1 MADPVIDEI
10 KQRVDIA
17 DLVGSRVALK
27 KAGRTL
33 KGLCPFHDEKTPS
46 FVVYPDQGSY
56 HCFGCG
62 KSGDAFTWLQ
72 ETEHLDF
79 GEALRQLA
87 QRAGVDLPERRR
99 DPQATEKRQRLLAA
113 LNEAAAFYHR
123 QLLEARTPEAQAARK
138 YVESRGLTAATVERF
153 GLGYAPDRWDVLLKH
168 LRQRRH
174 APELA
179 VEAGLLRE
187 GERDGSRYDLFRGRL
202 LFPIRDAGG
211 AVIGFGGRILG
222 DGQPKYLN
230 SPQTPLFDKSTVLYG
245 LDQARQAIRREEQAI
260 IVEGYMDAV
269 IAHQH
274 GYTNVVAALG
284 TALTEQQAE
293 PFRPPKP
300 GWKEPLARAGP
311 TEQQVHQLGR
321 YSKNV
326 VLALDADSAGQA
338 ATLRGLG
345 VVHEALGADALP
357 IPDARGLIRY
367 EQVFQ
372 GEIRIAALPAG
383 RDPDDVI
390 RADPQQWEALIEQ
403 AKPIVEFAIDAAVA
417 GADLTNAR
425 EKSAVAS
432 SLFPLV
438 GAISDRIARDR
449 YLDLLAE
456 RLEVDKRNV
465 YAAMAA
471 SRWGKPRRSNRQR
484 RREPPPSDEADALA
498 LLEQPRAGSP
508 EALEKLERH
517 CLIALLSA
525 PDLLADLVYRPTEA
539 DFRRP
544 EYREI
549 YRAVA
554 QGTTRPPDSVQPAAG
569 ELTATAIRATL
580 DESLRLHFDKLVEH
594 IAKSPPT
601 TSSQRQ
607 ADLIQVTL
615 RLREEALKEMQRRV
629 QAQLAAAQQPDD
641 LSELLRRQV
650 ELHNDLNRVQLARS
664 RPPLYTAAPA

>member
-10 KQRVDIA
+10 KQRVDIT
-17 DLVGSRVALK
+17 DLVGTRVTLK

-62 KSGDAFTWLQ
+62 KSGDAFTWMQ

-79 GEALRQLA
+79 GEALRHLA

-99 DPQATEKRQRLLAA
+99 DPQATEKRQQLLAV
-113 LNEAAAFYHR
+113 LSEAAAFYHE
-123 QLLEARTPEAQAARK
+123 QLVEARTPEAQAARK
-138 YVESRGLTAATVERF
+138 YVESRGLEAATVERF
-153 GLGYAPDRWDVLLKH
+153 GLGYAPDRWDTLLRH

-174 APELA
+174 TLELA

-187 GERDGSRYDLFRGRL
+187 GERDGSRYDLFRKRL
-202 LFPIRDAGG
+202 LFPIRDASG

-274 GYTNVVAALG
+274 SYTNVVAALG
-284 TALTEQQAE
+284 TALT
-293 PFRPPKP
+293 K
-300 GWKEPLARAGP
+300 
-311 TEQQVHQLGR
+311 QQVRQLRR
-321 YSKNV
+321 YSENL

-338 ATLRGLG
+338 ATLRGLD
-345 VVHEALGADALP
+345 VLHEALAADAAP
-357 IPDARGLIRY
+357 GI
-367 EQVFQ
+367 Q
-372 GEIRIAALPAG
+372 GEIRVATLPTG

-390 RADPQQWEALIEQ
+390 RADPQQWEALIAQ
-403 AKPIVEFAIDAAVA
+403 AKPFVEFAIDAAVA
-417 GADLTNAR
+417 GADLSNAR
-425 EKSAVAS
+425 ERSAVAS
-432 SLFPLV
+432 RIFPLIRAV
-438 GAISDRIARDR
+438 GDPIARAP
-449 YLDLLAE
+449 YIELLAE
-456 RLEVDKRNV
+456 RLGVDQQTV
-465 YAAMAA
+465 QAAMAA
-471 SRWGKPRRSNRQR
+471 SGRRTPRRSTR
-484 RREPPPSDEADALA
+484 RREPPPFDEAGAPV
-498 LLEQPRAGSP
+498 LLEQPRAGSR
-508 EALEKLERH
+508 EALEKLEEH
-517 CLIALLSA
+517 CLIVLLSA
-525 PDLLADLVYRPTEA
+525 PDLLAGLVYRPAEA

-554 QGTTRPPDSVQPAAG
+554 QATTRPPDSVQAAAG
-569 ELTATAIRATL
+569 EPTAATIRGTL
-580 DESLRLHFDKLVEH
+580 DESLWPHFDKLVEH
-594 IAKSPPT
+594 SAKSPPT
-601 TSSQRQ
+601 TGSQRQ

-629 QAQLAAAQQPDD
+629 QAQLAAAEQPDD
-641 LSELLRRQV
+641 LSELLRRQD
-650 ELHNDLNRVQLARS
+650 ELNNDLNRVQLARS

>member
-1 MADPVIDEI
+1 MADPVIDDI
-10 KQRVDIA
+10 KQRVDIT

-27 KAGRTL
+27 KAGRTH

-87 QRAGVDLPERRR
+87 QRAGVDLPDRRR
-99 DPQATEKRQRLLAA
+99 DPQATEKRQRLLAV

-123 QLLEARTPEAQAARK
+123 QLLEARTPAAQAARK
-138 YVESRGLTAATVERF
+138 YVKSRGLTAATVERF

-187 GERDGSRYDLFRGRL
+187 GEQDGSRYDLFRGRL

-260 IVEGYMDAV
+260 IVEGYTDAV

-274 GYTNVVAALG
+274 GYTNVIAALG
-284 TALTEQQAE
+284 TALT
-293 PFRPPKP
+293 K
-300 GWKEPLARAGP
+300 
-311 TEQQVHQLGR
+311 QQVRQLRR
-321 YSKNV
+321 YSENL

-338 ATLRGLG
+338 ATLRGLD
-345 VVHEALGADALP
+345 VVHEALASGAAP
-357 IPDARGLIRY
+357 GI
-367 EQVFQ
+367 Q
-372 GEIRIAALPAG
+372 GEIRVAALPAG

-390 RADPQQWEALIEQ
+390 RTDPRQWEALIEQ
-403 AKPIVEFAIDAAVA
+403 AKPFVEFAIEAAV
-417 GADLTNAR
+417 GDADLSNAR
-425 EKSAVAS
+425 AKSAVAS
-432 SLFPLV
+432 RLFPLIRAV
-438 GAISDRIARDR
+438 GDPIARAP
-449 YLDLLAE
+449 YIAMLAE
-456 RLEVDKRNV
+456 RLGVDEQTV
-465 YAAMAA
+465 QAAMAA
-471 SRWGKPRRSNRQR
+471 SRRRTPRRSTR
-484 RREPPPSDEADALA
+484 RDEPPPPDEAGAPV
-498 LLEQPRAGSP
+498 LLERPTAGSP

-517 CLIALLSA
+517 CLIVLLSA
-525 PDLLADLVYRPTEA
+525 PDLLADLVYRPDEA

-549 YRAVA
+549 YRAV
-554 QGTTRPPDSVQPAAG
+554 VQATNRSLDPVRPAAG
-569 ELTATAIRATL
+569 EPTAATIRATL
-580 DESLRLHFDKLVEH
+580 DESLRPHFDRLVEH

-601 TSSQRQ
+601 TGSQRQ

-629 QAQLAAAQQPDD
+629 QAQLTAAEQPDD
-641 LSELLRRQV
+641 LSDLLRRQV

>member
-17 DLVGSRVALK
+17 DLVGARVQLK
-27 KAGRTL
+27 KTGRTL

-46 FVVYPDQGSY
+46 FVVYPDQGSF

-62 KSGDAFTWLQ
+62 KSGDAFTWIQ

-79 GEALRQLA
+79 GEALRHLA

-99 DPQATEKRQRLLAA
+99 DPQATEKRQRLLAV
-113 LNEAAAFYHR
+113 LNEAASFYYR
-123 QLLEARTPEAQAARK
+123 QLHEARTPAAQAARK

-187 GERDGSRYDLFRGRL
+187 AERDGGRYDLFRGRL

-211 AVIGFGGRILG
+211 AVIGFGGRMLG

-245 LDQARQAIRREEQAI
+245 LDQARQAIRRDDQAI

-284 TALTEQQAE
+284 TALTEQHV
-293 PFRPPKP
+293 R
-300 GWKEPLARAGP
+300 
-311 TEQQVHQLGR
+311 QLRR
-321 YSKNV
+321 YSKNL

-338 ATLRGLG
+338 ATLRGLD
-345 VVHEALGADALP
+345 VLHEALAADAVP
-357 IPDARGLIRY
+357 VPGARGLIRY
-367 EQVFQ
+367 EQVIQ

-390 RADPQQWEALIEQ
+390 RADPRQWETLIEQ
-403 AKPIVEFAIDAAVA
+403 AKPVVEFAIDAAIA
-417 GADLTNAR
+417 AADLSTAR
-425 EKSAVAS
+425 AKSAVAAR
-432 SLFPLV
+432 LFPLIRAV
-438 GAISDRIARDR
+438 GDRIARAH
-449 YLDLLAE
+449 YLGLLAE
-456 RLEVDKRNV
+456 RLGVDEQTV
-465 YAAMAA
+465 HAAMAA
-471 SRWGKPRRSNRQR
+471 SRRSTPQRRTR
-484 RREPPPSDEADALA
+484 RREPPPPDEASAPALG
-498 LLEQPRAGSP
+498 EQSPAASP
-508 EALEKLERH
+508 EALEQH
-517 CLIALLSA
+517 CLVVLLSA
-525 PDLLADLVYRPTEA
+525 PDLLPDLVYRPAEA

-554 QGTTRPPDSVQPAAG
+554 QATVRPPDPVPSAAG
-569 ELTATAIRATL
+569 EPTAATIRATL
-580 DESLRLHFDKLVEH
+580 DESLRPHFDALV
-594 IAKSPPT
+594 ARSAARPPT
-601 TSSQRQ
+601 TRSQRQ
-607 ADLIQVTL
+607 ADLIQATL
-615 RLREEALKEMQRRV
+615 RLQERTLLETLRRAQSQVAAAEQRRRESGEDP
-629 QAQLAAAQQPDD
+629 PDD
-641 LSELLRRQV
+641 LSVLLRRQV
-650 ELHNDLNRVQLARS
+650 EVTNDLNRIWLALHRA
-664 RPPLYTAAPA
+664 PLYTAAPA

>member
-10 KQRVDIA
+10 KQRVHIT

-62 KSGDAFTWLQ
+62 KSGDAFTWVQ

-79 GEALRQLA
+79 GEALRHLA

-99 DPQATEKRQRLLAA
+99 DPQATEHRQRLLAVLA
-113 LNEAAAFYHR
+113 EAAAFYHR
-123 QLLEARTPEAQAARK
+123 QLLEARTPEAQAVRK
-138 YVESRGLTAATVERF
+138 YVESRGLTAATVEGF

-174 APELA
+174 AAELA

-187 GERDGSRYDLFRGRL
+187 GERGRYDLFRGRL

-211 AVIGFGGRILG
+211 RVIGFGGRILG
-222 DGQPKYLN
+222 EGQPKYLN

-245 LDQARQAIRREEQAI
+245 LDQARQAIRREDQAI

-274 GYTNVVAALG
+274 TYTNVVAALG
-284 TALTEQQAE
+284 TALT
-293 PFRPPKP
+293 K
-300 GWKEPLARAGP
+300 
-311 TEQQVHQLGR
+311 QQVRQLRR
-321 YSKNV
+321 YSENL

-338 ATLRGLG
+338 ATIRGLG
-345 VVHEALGADALP
+345 VVREALGADALP
-357 IPDARGLIRY
+357 IPDARGLIHY
-367 EQVFQ
+367 EQVIQ

-390 RADPQQWEALIEQ
+390 RTDPRQWETLIKQ
-403 AKPIVEFAIDAAVA
+403 AKPVVEFAIEAAVA
-417 GADLTNAR
+417 EADLSTAR
-425 EKSAVAS
+425 EKSAVAYR
-432 SLFPLV
+432 LFPLIRAV
-438 GAISDRIARDR
+438 GGHIARAH
-449 YLDLLAE
+449 YLGLLAE
-456 RLEVDKRNV
+456 RLGMDERTVHND
-465 YAAMAA
+465 YAA
-471 SRWGKPRRSNRQR
+471 SRPKTPRRSNR
-484 RREPPPSDEADALA
+484 RREPPPSSDEADAPA
-498 LLEQPRAGSP
+498 SLEPPRAGSP
-508 EALEKLERH
+508 EALETLERH
-517 CLIALLSA
+517 CLGVLLSA
-525 PDLLADLVYRPTEA
+525 PDLLADLVYRPAET

-549 YRAVA
+549 YRAVVQA
-554 QGTTRPPDSVQPAAG
+554 TTRLPDSVQLAAG
-569 ELTATAIRATL
+569 ESTAATIRAKL
-580 DESLRLHFDKLVEH
+580 DESLRSHFDKLVERS
-594 IAKSPPT
+594 AKSPPMT
-601 TSSQRQ
+601 GSQRQ

-615 RLREEALKEMQRRV
+615 RLREWALKETLRRV
-629 QAQLAAAQQPDD
+629 REQMAAAEQPDD

-650 ELHNDLNRVQLARS
+650 EVTNDLNRVWLALNRA
-664 RPPLYTAAPA
+664 PLYTAAPA

>member
-153 GLGYAPDRWDVLLKH
+153 GLGYAPDRWDVLLKY

-260 IVEGYMDAV
+260 IVEGYTDAV

-284 TALTEQQAE
+284 TALTA
-293 PFRPPKP
+293 
-300 GWKEPLARAGP
+300 
-311 TEQQVHQLGR
+311 QQVRQLRR
-321 YSKNV
+321 YSQNL

-338 ATLRGLG
+338 ATLRGLD
-345 VVHEALGADALP
+345 VLHEALASGAAP
-357 IPDARGLIRY
+357 GI
-367 EQVFQ
+367 Q
-372 GEIRIAALPAG
+372 GEVRVATLPAG

-403 AKPIVEFAIDAAVA
+403 AKPFVEFAIDAAVA
-417 GADLTNAR
+417 GADLSNAR

-432 SLFPLV
+432 RVFPLIRAV
-438 GAISDRIARDR
+438 GDPIARAP
-449 YLDLLAE
+449 YVAMLAE
-456 RLEVDKRNV
+456 RLGVDEQTV
-465 YAAMAA
+465 QAAMAA
-471 SRWGKPRRSNRQR
+471 SRRRTPRRSTR
-484 RREPPPSDEADALA
+484 RDEPPPFDEAGAPV
-498 LLEQPRAGSP
+498 LLERPRAGSP

-539 DFRRP
+539 DFQRP

-549 YRAVA
+549 YRAVEQA
-554 QGTTRPPDSVQPAAG
+554 TTRPSSAVQPAAG
-569 ELTATAIRATL
+569 ELTAAAIRATL

-629 QAQLAAAQQPDD
+629 QSQLAAAEQPDD
-641 LSELLRRQV
+641 LSELLQRQV

>member
-138 YVESRGLTAATVERF
+138 YVQSRGLTAATVERF

-222 DGQPKYLN
+222 EGQPKYLN

-260 IVEGYMDAV
+260 IVEGYTDAV

-284 TALTEQQAE
+284 TALTA
-293 PFRPPKP
+293 
-300 GWKEPLARAGP
+300 
-311 TEQQVHQLGR
+311 QQVRQLRR
-321 YSKNV
+321 YSQNL

-338 ATLRGLG
+338 ATLRGLD
-345 VVHEALGADALP
+345 VMHEALASGTVP
-357 IPDARGLIRY
+357 GI
-367 EQVFQ
+367 Q
-372 GEIRIAALPAG
+372 GEVRVATLPSG

-390 RADPQQWEALIEQ
+390 RADPQQWETLIEQ
-403 AKPIVEFAIDAAVA
+403 AKPFVEFAIDAAVA
-417 GADLTNAR
+417 GADLSNAR

-432 SLFPLV
+432 RVFPLIRAV
-438 GAISDRIARDR
+438 GDPIARAP
-449 YLDLLAE
+449 YVAMLAE
-456 RLEVDKRNV
+456 RLGVDEQTV
-465 YAAMAA
+465 QAAMAA
-471 SRWGKPRRSNRQR
+471 SRRRTPRRSTR
-484 RREPPPSDEADALA
+484 RDEPPPPGEAGASV

-525 PDLLADLVYRPTEA
+525 PDLLADLVYRPTAA

-549 YRAVA
+549 YRAVVQA
-554 QGTTRPPDSVQPAAG
+554 TTRHPGAVQPAAG
-569 ELTATAIRATL
+569 ELTVAAIRATL

-641 LSELLRRQV
+641 LSELLQRQV

>member
-27 KAGRTL
+27 KTGRTL

-62 KSGDAFTWLQ
+62 KSGDAFTWMQ

-79 GEALRQLA
+79 GEALRHLA

-99 DPQATEKRQRLLAA
+99 DPQATEKRQRLLAVLA
-113 LNEAAAFYHR
+113 EAAAFYHR
-123 QLLEARTPEAQAARK
+123 QLREARTPEAQAARK

-153 GLGYAPDRWDVLLKH
+153 GLGYAPDRWDMLLRH

-202 LFPIRDAGG
+202 LFPIHDAGG

-222 DGQPKYLN
+222 EGQPKYLN

-245 LDQARQAIRREEQAI
+245 LDQARQAIRREDQAI

-274 GYTNVVAALG
+274 GYANVVAALG
-284 TALTEQQAE
+284 TALTEQQV
-293 PFRPPKP
+293 R
-300 GWKEPLARAGP
+300 
-311 TEQQVHQLGR
+311 QLRR
-321 YSKNV
+321 YSQNL

-338 ATLRGLG
+338 ATLRGLD
-345 VVHEALGADALP
+345 VMHEALASGAAP
-357 IPDARGLIRY
+357 GI
-367 EQVFQ
+367 Q
-372 GEIRIAALPAG
+372 GEVRVATLPAG

-390 RADPQQWEALIEQ
+390 RADPQQWEALIER
-403 AKPIVEFAIDAAVA
+403 AKPFVEFAIDAVIAE
-417 GADLTNAR
+417 ADLSNAR

-432 SLFPLV
+432 RLFPLIRAV
-438 GAISDRIARDR
+438 GDPIARAP
-449 YLDLLAE
+449 YIEMLAQ
-456 RLEVDKRNV
+456 RLGVDEQTV
-465 YAAMAA
+465 QAAMAV
-471 SRWGKPRRSNRQR
+471 SRRRAPRRRTR
-484 RREPPPSDEADALA
+484 RREPPPPDEASGPV
-498 LLEQPRAGSP
+498 LLEQPTAGSP
-508 EALEKLERH
+508 EALEKLEEH
-517 CLIALLSA
+517 CLVVLLSA
-525 PDLLADLVYRPTEA
+525 PDLLAGLVYRPAET

-549 YRAVA
+549 YRAVVQA
-554 QGTTRPPDSVQPAAG
+554 ITRPPDSVPPVAGKPTAAN
-569 ELTATAIRATL
+569 IRATL
-580 DESLRLHFDKLVEH
+580 DESLWPHFDTLVERS
-594 IAKSPPT
+594 AARPPT
-601 TSSQRQ
+601 TNSQRE

-615 RLREEALKEMQRRV
+615 RLREEALKGMQRRV
-629 QAQLAAAQQPDD
+629 QAQVAAAEQRRRESGETPPEED
-641 LSELLRRQV
+641 LSELLRQQV
-650 ELHNDLNRVQLARS
+650 EVTNALNRIWLDRS
-664 RPPLYTAAPA
+664 RLRLYTAAPT

>member
-10 KQRVDIA
+10 KQRVDIT
-17 DLVGSRVALK
+17 DLVGTRVTLK

-62 KSGDAFTWLQ
+62 KSGDAFTWMQ

-79 GEALRQLA
+79 GEALRHLA

-99 DPQATEKRQRLLAA
+99 DPQATEKRQQLLAV
-113 LNEAAAFYHR
+113 LSEAAAFYHE
-123 QLLEARTPEAQAARK
+123 QLVEARTPEAQAARK
-138 YVESRGLTAATVERF
+138 YVESRGLEAATVERF
-153 GLGYAPDRWDVLLKH
+153 GLGYAPDRWDTLLRH

-174 APELA
+174 TLELA

-187 GERDGSRYDLFRGRL
+187 GERDGSRYDLFRKRL
-202 LFPIRDAGG
+202 LFPILDASG

-284 TALTEQQAE
+284 TALT
-293 PFRPPKP
+293 K
-300 GWKEPLARAGP
+300 
-311 TEQQVHQLGR
+311 QQVRQLRR
-321 YSKNV
+321 YSENL

-338 ATLRGLG
+338 ATLRGLD
-345 VVHEALGADALP
+345 VMHEALAADAVAG
-357 IPDARGLIRY
+357 I
-367 EQVFQ
+367 Q
-372 GEIRIAALPAG
+372 GEIHVATLPAG

-390 RADPQQWEALIEQ
+390 RAGPQQWEALIAQ
-403 AKPIVEFAIDAAVA
+403 AKPFVEFAIDAAVA
-417 GADLTNAR
+417 GADLSNAR
-425 EKSAVAS
+425 EKSGVAS
-432 SLFPLV
+432 RIFPLIRSV
-438 GAISDRIARDR
+438 GDPIARAP
-449 YLDLLAE
+449 YIELLAE
-456 RLEVDKRNV
+456 RLGVGEQTVQ
-465 YAAMAA
+465 AAMAA
-471 SRWGKPRRSNRQR
+471 SRRRTPRRSTR
-484 RREPPPSDEADALA
+484 RREPPPFDEAGAPV
-498 LLEQPRAGSP
+498 LLEQPRAGSR
-508 EALEKLERH
+508 EALEKLEEH
-517 CLIALLSA
+517 CLIVLLSA
-525 PDLLADLVYRPTEA
+525 PDLLAGLVYRPAEA

-554 QGTTRPPDSVQPAAG
+554 QATTRLPDSVQAAAG
-569 ELTATAIRATL
+569 EPTAATIRGTL
-580 DESLRLHFDKLVEH
+580 DESLWPHFDKLVEH
-594 IAKSPPT
+594 SAKSPPT
-601 TSSQRQ
+601 TGSQRQ

-629 QAQLAAAQQPDD
+629 QAQLAAVEQPDD
-641 LSELLRRQV
+641 LSELLRRQD
-650 ELHNDLNRVQLARS
+650 ELNNDLNRVQLARS

>member
-10 KQRVDIA
+10 KQRVDIT
-17 DLVGSRVALK
+17 DLVGTRVTLK

-62 KSGDAFTWLQ
+62 KSGDAFTWMQ

-79 GEALRQLA
+79 GEALRHLA

-99 DPQATEKRQRLLAA
+99 DPQATEKRQQLLAV
-113 LNEAAAFYHR
+113 LSEAAAFYHE
-123 QLLEARTPEAQAARK
+123 QLVEARTPEAQAARK
-138 YVESRGLTAATVERF
+138 YVESRGLEAATVERF
-153 GLGYAPDRWDVLLKH
+153 GLGYAPDRWDTLLRH

-174 APELA
+174 TPELA

-245 LDQARQAIRREEQAI
+245 LDQARQAIRREDQAI

-284 TALTEQQAE
+284 TALT
-293 PFRPPKP
+293 K
-300 GWKEPLARAGP
+300 
-311 TEQQVHQLGR
+311 QQVRQLRR
-321 YSKNV
+321 YSENL

-338 ATLRGLG
+338 ATLRGLD
-345 VVHEALGADALP
+345 VMHEALAADAVAG
-357 IPDARGLIRY
+357 I
-367 EQVFQ
+367 Q
-372 GEIRIAALPAG
+372 GEIRVATLPAG

-390 RADPQQWEALIEQ
+390 RAGPQQWEALIEQ
-403 AKPIVEFAIDAAVA
+403 AKPFVEFAIDAAVA
-417 GADLTNAR
+417 GADLSNAR
-425 EKSAVAS
+425 EKSGVAS
-432 SLFPLV
+432 RIFPLIRSV
-438 GAISDRIARDR
+438 GDPIARAP
-449 YLDLLAE
+449 YIELLAE
-456 RLEVDKRNV
+456 RLGVGEQTVQ
-465 YAAMAA
+465 AAMAA
-471 SRWGKPRRSNRQR
+471 SRRRTPRRSTR
-484 RREPPPSDEADALA
+484 RREAPPFDEAGAPV
-498 LLEQPRAGSP
+498 LLEQPRAGSR
-508 EALEKLERH
+508 EALEKLEEH
-517 CLIALLSA
+517 CLIVLLSA
-525 PDLLADLVYRPTEA
+525 PDLLAGLVYRPAEA

-554 QGTTRPPDSVQPAAG
+554 QATTRLPDSVQAAAG
-569 ELTATAIRATL
+569 EPTAATIRGTL
-580 DESLRLHFDKLVEH
+580 DESLWPHFDKLVEH
-594 IAKSPPT
+594 SAKSPPT
-601 TSSQRQ
+601 TGSQRQ

-629 QAQLAAAQQPDD
+629 QAQLAAVEQPDD
-641 LSELLRRQV
+641 LSELLRRQD
-650 ELHNDLNRVQLARS
+650 ELNNDLNRVQLARS

>member
-138 YVESRGLTAATVERF
+138 YVQSRGLTAATVERF

-222 DGQPKYLN
+222 EGQPKYLN

-245 LDQARQAIRREEQAI
+245 LDQARQAIRREEQVI
-260 IVEGYMDAV
+260 IVEGYTDAV

-284 TALTEQQAE
+284 TALTA
-293 PFRPPKP
+293 
-300 GWKEPLARAGP
+300 
-311 TEQQVHQLGR
+311 QQVRQLRR
-321 YSKNV
+321 YSQNL

-338 ATLRGLG
+338 ATLRGLD
-345 VVHEALGADALP
+345 VMHEALASGTVP
-357 IPDARGLIRY
+357 GI
-367 EQVFQ
+367 Q
-372 GEIRIAALPAG
+372 GEVRVATLPSG

-390 RADPQQWEALIEQ
+390 RADPQQWETLIEQ
-403 AKPIVEFAIDAAVA
+403 AKPFVEFAIDAAVA
-417 GADLTNAR
+417 GADLSNAR

-432 SLFPLV
+432 RVLPLIRAV
-438 GAISDRIARDR
+438 GDPIARAP
-449 YLDLLAE
+449 YVAMLAE
-456 RLEVDKRNV
+456 RLGVDEQTV
-465 YAAMAA
+465 QAAMAA
-471 SRWGKPRRSNRQR
+471 SRRRTPRRSTR
-484 RREPPPSDEADALA
+484 RDEPPPPGEAGASV

-525 PDLLADLVYRPTEA
+525 PDLLADLVYRPTAA

-549 YRAVA
+549 YRAVVQA
-554 QGTTRPPDSVQPAAG
+554 TTRTPDSVQPAAG
-569 ELTATAIRATL
+569 KLTDAAIRAML
-580 DESLRLHFDKLVEH
+580 DESLRPHFDKLVEH

-641 LSELLRRQV
+641 LTELLQRQV

>member
-10 KQRVDIA
+10 KQRVEIT

-62 KSGDAFTWLQ
+62 KSGDAFTWMQ

-79 GEALRQLA
+79 GEALRDLA

-99 DPQATEKRQRLLAA
+99 DPQATEKRQQLLAV
-113 LNEAAAFYHR
+113 LGEAAAFYHR

-153 GLGYAPDRWDVLLKH
+153 GLGYAPDRWDVLLKY

-202 LFPIRDAGG
+202 LFPIRDTSGE
-211 AVIGFGGRILG
+211 VIGYGGRILG

-245 LDQARQAIRREEQAI
+245 LNQARQAIRQKEQAI

-274 GYTNVVAALG
+274 DYTNVVAALG
-284 TALTEQQAE
+284 TALT
-293 PFRPPKP
+293 K
-300 GWKEPLARAGP
+300 
-311 TEQQVHQLGR
+311 QQVRQLRR
-321 YSKNV
+321 YSENL

-338 ATLRGLG
+338 ATLRGLD
-345 VVHEALGADALP
+345 VMHEALAADAVAG
-357 IPDARGLIRY
+357 I
-367 EQVFQ
+367 Q
-372 GEIRIAALPAG
+372 GEIRVATLPAG

-390 RADPQQWEALIEQ
+390 RADPQQWEALIAQ
-403 AKPIVEFAIDAAVA
+403 AKPFVEFAIDAAVA
-417 GADLTNAR
+417 GADLSNAR

-432 SLFPLV
+432 RIFPLIRAV
-438 GAISDRIARDR
+438 GDPIARAP
-449 YLDLLAE
+449 YIELLAE
-456 RLEVDKRNV
+456 RLGVDQQTV
-465 YAAMAA
+465 EAAMAA
-471 SRWGKPRRSNRQR
+471 ARRRTPRRSTS
-484 RREPPPSDEADALA
+484 RREPPPFDEAGAPV

-525 PDLLADLVYRPTEA
+525 PDLLAGLVYRPTEA

-549 YRAVA
+549 YRAVVQA
-554 QGTTRPPDSVQPAAG
+554 TTRTPDSVQLAAG
-569 ELTATAIRATL
+569 KLTDATIRAML
-580 DESLRLHFDKLVEH
+580 DENLWPHFDKLVERS
-594 IAKSPPT
+594 AKSPPT
-601 TSSQRQ
+601 TGSQRQ
-607 ADLIQVTL
+607 ADLVQVTL

-629 QAQLAAAQQPDD
+629 QAQLAAAEEPDD

-664 RPPLYTAAPA
+664 RPPLYTAALA

>member
-62 KSGDAFTWLQ
+62 KSGDAFTWMQ

-113 LNEAAAFYHR
+113 LNEAAGFYHR

-153 GLGYAPDRWDVLLKH
+153 GLGYAPDRWDTLLKH

-260 IVEGYMDAV
+260 IVEGYTDAV

-284 TALTEQQAE
+284 TALTA
-293 PFRPPKP
+293 
-300 GWKEPLARAGP
+300 
-311 TEQQVHQLGR
+311 QQVRQLRR
-321 YSKNV
+321 YSQNL

-338 ATLRGLG
+338 ATLRGLD
-345 VVHEALGADALP
+345 VMHEALASGTAP
-357 IPDARGLIRY
+357 GI
-367 EQVFQ
+367 Q
-372 GEIRIAALPAG
+372 GEVRVATLPSG

-403 AKPIVEFAIDAAVA
+403 AKPFVEFAIDAAVA
-417 GADLTNAR
+417 GADLSNAR

-432 SLFPLV
+432 RVFPLIRAV
-438 GAISDRIARDR
+438 GDPIARAP
-449 YLDLLAE
+449 YVAMLAE
-456 RLEVDKRNV
+456 RLGVDEQTV
-465 YAAMAA
+465 QAAMAA
-471 SRWGKPRRSNRQR
+471 SRRRTPRRVAR
-484 RREPPPSDEADALA
+484 RDEPPPFDEAGAPV
-498 LLEQPRAGSP
+498 LLERPRAGSP

-554 QGTTRPPDSVQPAAG
+554 QGTTRPPDSVQPAAVG
-569 ELTATAIRATL
+569 SPAAAIRATL
-580 DESLRLHFDKLVEH
+580 DESLWPHFDKLVEH

-641 LSELLRRQV
+641 LSELLQRQV

>member
-1 MADPVIDEI
+1 MRSPGCRRPSTSISVRRSGNWPNAPVWTC
-10 KQRVDIA
+10 RSA
-17 DLVGSRVALK
+17 
-27 KAGRTL
+27 AGI
-33 KGLCPFHDEKTPS
+33 
-46 FVVYPDQGSY
+46 
-56 HCFGCG
+56 
-62 KSGDAFTWLQ
+62 
-72 ETEHLDF
+72 
-79 GEALRQLA
+79 
-87 QRAGVDLPERRR
+87 
-99 DPQATEKRQRLLAA
+99 PQATEKRQRLLAA

-138 YVESRGLTAATVERF
+138 YVASRGLTAATVERF

-222 DGQPKYLN
+222 EGQPKYLN

-260 IVEGYMDAV
+260 IVEGYTDAV

-284 TALTEQQAE
+284 TALTA
-293 PFRPPKP
+293 
-300 GWKEPLARAGP
+300 
-311 TEQQVHQLGR
+311 QQVRQLRR
-321 YSKNV
+321 YSQNL

-338 ATLRGLG
+338 ATLRGLD
-345 VVHEALGADALP
+345 VLHEALASGTAP
-357 IPDARGLIRY
+357 GI
-367 EQVFQ
+367 Q
-372 GEIRIAALPAG
+372 GEVRVATLPSG

-403 AKPIVEFAIDAAVA
+403 AKPFVEFAIDAAVA
-417 GADLTNAR
+417 GADLSNAR

-432 SLFPLV
+432 RVFPLIRAV
-438 GAISDRIARDR
+438 GDPIARAP
-449 YLDLLAE
+449 YVAMLAE
-456 RLEVDKRNV
+456 RLGVDEQTV
-465 YAAMAA
+465 QAAMAA
-471 SRWGKPRRSNRQR
+471 SRRRTPRRSTR
-484 RREPPPSDEADALA
+484 RDEPPPFDGAGAPV

-525 PDLLADLVYRPTEA
+525 PDRLADLVYRPTEA

-549 YRAVA
+549 YRAVVQA
-554 QGTTRPPDSVQPAAG
+554 TTRHPDAVQPAAG

-607 ADLIQVTL
+607 ADLTQVTL

-641 LSELLRRQV
+641 LSELLQRQV

>member
-1 MADPVIDEI
+1 M
-10 KQRVDIA
+10 
-17 DLVGSRVALK
+17 
-27 KAGRTL
+27 
-33 KGLCPFHDEKTPS
+33 
-46 FVVYPDQGSY
+46 
-56 HCFGCG
+56 
-62 KSGDAFTWLQ
+62 
-72 ETEHLDF
+72 
-79 GEALRQLA
+79 
-87 QRAGVDLPERRR
+87 
-99 DPQATEKRQRLLAA
+99 
-113 LNEAAAFYHR
+113 LNEAAAFYHW
-123 QLLEARTPEAQAARK
+123 QLLEARAPEAQAARK
-138 YVESRGLTAATVERF
+138 YVEARGLTAATVERF

-260 IVEGYMDAV
+260 IVEGYTDAV

-284 TALTEQQAE
+284 TALTEQQV
-293 PFRPPKP
+293 R
-300 GWKEPLARAGP
+300 
-311 TEQQVHQLGR
+311 QLRR
-321 YSKNV
+321 YSEDIV
-326 VLALDADSAGQA
+326 FALDADSAGQA
-338 ATLRGLG
+338 ATLRARDL
-345 VVHEALGADALP
+345 DALQNALSADKEP
-357 IPDARGLIRY
+357 ISDERAPTPY
-367 EQVFQ
+367 EQVIQ
-372 GEIRIAALPAG
+372 SQIRIAALPAG
-383 RDPDDVI
+383 RDPDELI
-390 RADPQQWEALIEQ
+390 RADPRQWEALIEQ
-403 AKPIVEFAIDAAVA
+403 AKPFVEFAIDVAVA
-417 GADLTNAR
+417 EADISKAGQ
-425 EKSAVAS
+425 KSDVAS
-432 SLFPLV
+432 RLFPLIRLV
-438 GAISDRIARDR
+438 RDPIGRDR

-456 RLEVDKRNV
+456 RLGVDKRKV

-471 SRWGKPRRSNRQR
+471 SRRRTPRRSNRQR
-484 RREPPPSDEADALA
+484 RREPPPSDEADALS
-498 LLEQPRAGSP
+498 LLERPTAGSP

-549 YRAVA
+549 YRAVVQA
-554 QGTTRPPDSVQPAAG
+554 TDQLPDAVQPVAG
-569 ELTATAIRATL
+569 KLRDATIRAML
-580 DESLRLHFDKLVEH
+580 DENLRPHFDKLVERG
-594 IAKSPPT
+594 AKSPPT
-601 TSSQRQ
+601 TGSQRQ

-641 LSELLRRQV
+641 LSELLQRQV

>member
-62 KSGDAFTWLQ
+62 KSGDAFTWMQ

-99 DPQATEKRQRLLAA
+99 DPQATEKRQRLLAV

-222 DGQPKYLN
+222 EGQPKYLN

-260 IVEGYMDAV
+260 IVEGYTDAV

-284 TALTEQQAE
+284 TALTA
-293 PFRPPKP
+293 
-300 GWKEPLARAGP
+300 
-311 TEQQVHQLGR
+311 QQVRQLRR
-321 YSKNV
+321 YSENL

-338 ATLRGLG
+338 ATLRGLD
-345 VVHEALGADALP
+345 VMHEALASGTAP
-357 IPDARGLIRY
+357 GI
-367 EQVFQ
+367 Q
-372 GEIRIAALPAG
+372 GEVRVATLPSG

-403 AKPIVEFAIDAAVA
+403 AKPFVEFAIDAAVA
-417 GADLTNAR
+417 GADLSNAR

-432 SLFPLV
+432 RVFPLIRAV
-438 GAISDRIARDR
+438 GDPIARAP
-449 YLDLLAE
+449 YVAMLAE
-456 RLEVDKRNV
+456 RLGVDEQTV
-465 YAAMAA
+465 QAAMAA
-471 SRWGKPRRSNRQR
+471 SRRRTPRRVAR
-484 RREPPPSDEADALA
+484 RDEPPPFDGAGAPV
-498 LLEQPRAGSP
+498 LLEQPRAGSL

-549 YRAVA
+549 YRAVVQA
-554 QGTTRPPDSVQPAAG
+554 TTRHPDAMQPAAG
-569 ELTATAIRATL
+569 ELTVAAIRATL

-629 QAQLAAAQQPDD
+629 QAQLTAAQQPDD
-641 LSELLRRQV
+641 LSELLQRQV